1 MPNKPTK
8 TIKTRRWTRAD
19 IPQIIR
25 CHKVAYPDYPAESH
39 FGERIHEFQLAAFPE
54 GQFLAEID
62 GKVVGYATSILVQL
76 EDEDQWYT
84 WNEITGSGTFS
95 THEPAGDTLYGSDIA
110 VDPEYRGRGI
120 AGLLYRERNKLLKRY
135 NLRRM
140 IAHGRLPGYAAH
152 AGDMTAEEYVD
163 KVQAGE
169 IKDSALNAHLK
180 AGYRVTRVVLDYM
193 TDQSSLNYSTLLEVQ
208 NPDYRPERRR
218 IAAMPLKRP
227 VRKIRVC
234 AAQYLMRRIQTW
246 DEFERT
252 VEFFVDTADS
262 YNCHFLL
269 FPELFTAQLF
279 SILPRE
285 LDDRGSILALSAM
298 VDRYREMFKRYATE
312 RQLYIVGGS
321 HPVTR
326 DGHLYNVAHLFTPG
340 GQIHEQ
346 DKLHI
351 TRSEREVWGIQP
363 GKGLKVFHTPL
374 GRVAILICYDIEF
387 PELSRLLATL
397 GVEVLFVPYSTDEKK
412 SYYRVRYCAQA
423 RAVENYMYVVLAGNV
438 GTLPAVR
445 PYLLNYGQAVVFTP
459 SDFAFPLEAKLGEAD
474 PNIETVVITEI
485 DLGSLAPHRELGS
498 VRPLHDRRVD
508 MYELVSK
515 GPIDVIRTE

>member
-1 MPNKPTK
+1 MTK
-8 TIKTRRWTRAD
+8 KHSIKTRRWTRDD
-19 IPQIIR
+19 IPQIIL
-25 CHKVAYPDYPAESH
+25 CHKAAYPDYPAASH
-39 FGERIHEFQLAAFPE
+39 FGLRIHEFQLAAFPE

-62 GKVVGYATSILVQL
+62 GTVVGYATSIIVQL
-76 EDEDQWYT
+76 DDDDPWYT
-84 WNEITGSGTFS
+84 WSEITGAGTFS
-95 THEPAGDTLYGSDIA
+95 THEPSGDTLYGSDIA
-110 VDPEYRGRGI
+110 VHPDYRGKGI
-120 AGLLYRERNKLLKRY
+120 AGLLYRERKKLLNRY

-140 IAHGRLPGYAAH
+140 IAHGRLPGYASY
-152 AGDMTAEEYVD
+152 AGDMTAEEYVE

-169 IKDSALNAHLK
+169 ITDSALNAHLK

-193 TDQSSLNYSTLLEVQ
+193 TDQSSLNYSTLLEMP
-208 NPDYRPERRR
+208 NPEYRPEKRR

-234 AAQYLMRRIQTW
+234 AAQYHMRRIESW
-246 DEFERT
+246 DEFARG

-269 FPELFTAQLF
+269 LPELFTAQLF
-279 SILPRE
+279 SILPSDLEGRE
-285 LDDRGSILALSAM
+285 AIIELATM
-298 VDRYREMFKRYATE
+298 VDQYRDLLRRHATE

-321 HPVTR
+321 HPVKR
-326 DGHLYNVAHLFTPG
+326 DQHIYNVAHLFTPG
-340 GQIHEQ
+340 GQIYEQ

-363 GKGLKVFHTPL
+363 GRGLKVFHTPL
-374 GRVAILICYDIEF
+374 GRIAILICYDVEF
-387 PELSRLLATL
+387 PELARLLATL
-397 GVEVLFVPYSTDEKK
+397 GVEVLFVPFSTDEKK
-412 SYYRVRYCAQA
+412 SYFRVRYCAQA
-423 RAVENYMYVVLAGNV
+423 RAVENYMYVVIAGNV
-438 GTLPAVR
+438 GNLPAVR
-445 PYLLNYGQAVVFTP
+445 PYLLNYGQAAVFTP
-459 SDFAFPLEAKLGEAD
+459 SDFAFPLEAKLGEAE

-485 DLGSLAPHRELGS
+485 DLGSLAPHREQGS